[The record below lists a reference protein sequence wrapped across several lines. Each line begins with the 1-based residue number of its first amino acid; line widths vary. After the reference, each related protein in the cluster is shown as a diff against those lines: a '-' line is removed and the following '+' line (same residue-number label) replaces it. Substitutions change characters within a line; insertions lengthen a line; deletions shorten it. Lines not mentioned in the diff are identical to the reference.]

1 MYKIGFTDFFEWS
14 NRIMKIDP
22 LLSNPAFMKGL
33 ELMDSSQSVANA
45 KDATTGAEQLKTVAK
60 GFESIFINQIL
71 KQMQETIKNASFDPD
86 DSSNEQVHSLYCTF
100 LADSVS
106 QSGGFGLWEKIYE
119 QIADAAGLNTSQ
131 QTATNQL
138 DQKV

>member
-1 MYKIGFTDFFEWS
+1 
-14 NRIMKIDP
+14 MKIDP
-22 LLSNPAFMKGL
+22 LLTSPTFMNGL
-33 ELMDSSQSVANA
+33 EPMDSPRFEAKGSDTVAV
-45 KDATTGAEQLKTVAK
+45 AEQLKTVAK

-71 KQMQETIKNASFDPD
+71 KQMQETIKNSSFDPD

-106 QSGGFGLWEKIYE
+106 QNGGFGLWEKIYE
-119 QIADAAGLNTSQ
+119 QMADAAGLDSRS
-131 QTATNQL
+131 QTAMSQL

>member
-1 MYKIGFTDFFEWS
+1 
-14 NRIMKIDP
+14 
-22 LLSNPAFMKGL
+22 
-33 ELMDSSQSVANA
+33 MDGSHSVAKGNGTVA
-45 KDATTGAEQLKTVAK
+45 AAEQLKTVAK

-71 KQMQETIKNASFDPD
+71 KQMQETIKNSSFDPD

-106 QSGGFGLWEKIYE
+106 QNGGFGLWEKIYE
-119 QIADAAGLNTSQ
+119 QMADAAGLDSGS
-131 QTATNQL
+131 QTAMSQL

>member
-1 MYKIGFTDFFEWS
+1 MIK
-14 NRIMKIDP
+14 MDP
-22 LLSNPAFMKGL
+22 LLTNPAFMNGL
-33 ELMDSSQSVANA
+33 EPMDGPQSVAKGHGDGA
-45 KDATTGAEQLKTVAK
+45 AAEQLKTVAK

-71 KQMQETIKNASFDPD
+71 KQMQETIKNSSFDPD

-119 QIADAAGLNTSQ
+119 QMADAAGLDSGSQ
-131 QTATNQL
+131 AAISQL
-138 DQKV
+138 DHKV

>member
-1 MYKIGFTDFFEWS
+1 
-14 NRIMKIDP
+14 MKID
-22 LLSNPAFMKGL
+22 LLQTSPALINGL
-33 ELMDSSQSVANA
+33 EPMDSPRFEAKGGDTVAA
-45 KDATTGAEQLKTVAK
+45 AEQLKTVAK

-71 KQMQETIKNASFDPD
+71 KQMQETIKNSSFDPD

-106 QSGGFGLWEKIYE
+106 QNGGFGLWEKIYE
-119 QIADAAGLNTSQ
+119 QMADAAGLDPGSQ
-131 QTATNQL
+131 AAMSQL

>member
-1 MYKIGFTDFFEWS
+1 
-14 NRIMKIDP
+14 MKIDP
-22 LLSNPAFMKGL
+22 LLTSPAFMNGL
-33 ELMDSSQSVANA
+33 EPMGGSQFEA
-45 KDATTGAEQLKTVAK
+45 KGNGAAEQLKMVAK

-119 QIADAAGLNTSQ
+119 QMADAAGLDSGS
-131 QTATNQL
+131 QTAANQL

>member
-1 MYKIGFTDFFEWS
+1 
-14 NRIMKIDP
+14 MKIDP
-22 LLSNPAFMKGL
+22 LLTSPTFINGL
-33 ELMDSSQSVANA
+33 EPMGSSPSVAKGNGA
-45 KDATTGAEQLKTVAK
+45 VVAAEQLKTVAK

-71 KQMQETIKNASFDPD
+71 KQMQETIKNSSFDPD

-106 QSGGFGLWEKIYE
+106 QNGGFGLWEKIYE
-119 QIADAAGLNTSQ
+119 QMADAAGLNSGP

>member
-1 MYKIGFTDFFEWS
+1 M
-14 NRIMKIDP
+14 MKIDP
-22 LLSNPAFMKGL
+22 LLVNSS
-33 ELMDSSQSVANA
+33 LMNGVEMAGAAHSVTKVNSVAA
-45 KDATTGAEQLKTVAK
+45 ELEQLKTVAK
-60 GFESIFINQIL
+60 GFESIFVKQIL

-106 QSGGFGLWEKIYE
+106 QNGGFGLWEKIYE
-119 QIADAAGLNTSQ
+119 QMADAAGLDSGSQEVTSR
-131 QTATNQL
+131 L

>member
-1 MYKIGFTDFFEWS
+1 
-14 NRIMKIDP
+14 MKIDP
-22 LLSNPAFMKGL
+22 LLTSPTFINGL
-33 ELMDSSQSVANA
+33 EPMGSPHSVAKGNGA
-45 KDATTGAEQLKTVAK
+45 VAVAEQLKTVAK

-71 KQMQETIKNASFDPD
+71 KQMQETIKNSSFDPD

-106 QSGGFGLWEKIYE
+106 QNGGFGLWEKIYE
-119 QIADAAGLNTSQ
+119 QMADAAGLNSGQ
-131 QTATNQL
+131 QTVTNQL

>member
-1 MYKIGFTDFFEWS
+1 MI
-14 NRIMKIDP
+14 KIDP
-22 LLSNPAFMKGL
+22 LLTSPALMNGL
-33 ELMDSSQSVANA
+33 EPMDGVQSAAEGNGVVA
-45 KDATTGAEQLKTVAK
+45 GVEQLKTVAK

-106 QSGGFGLWEKIYE
+106 QNGGFGLWKKIYE
-119 QIADAAGLNTSQ
+119 QMADAAGLDPGS
-131 QTATNQL
+131 QTATSRL

>member
-1 MYKIGFTDFFEWS
+1 
-14 NRIMKIDP
+14 MKIDP
-22 LLSNPAFMKGL
+22 LLTSSTLINGSEP
-33 ELMDSSQSVANA
+33 MDSAQSAA
-45 KDATTGAEQLKTVAK
+45 KGNGVMAGAEQLKTVAK

-86 DSSNEQVHSLYCTF
+86 DSSNEQVHGLYCTF

-119 QIADAAGLNTSQ
+119 QMADAAGLNSGSQ
-131 QTATNQL
+131 AVTNQL
-138 DQKV
+138 DQSV

>member
-1 MYKIGFTDFFEWS
+1 
-14 NRIMKIDP
+14 MKIDP
-22 LLSNPAFMKGL
+22 LLSSPTFINGL
-33 ELMDSSQSVANA
+33 EPMGGPHSVAKGNGGA
-45 KDATTGAEQLKTVAK
+45 AAAEQLKTVAK

-119 QIADAAGLNTSQ
+119 QMADAAGLNSAP
-131 QTATNQL
+131 QTAVRQL

>member
-1 MYKIGFTDFFEWS
+1 
-14 NRIMKIDP
+14 MKIDP
-22 LLSNPAFMKGL
+22 LLTSPTLTNGL
-33 ELMDSSQSVANA
+33 ESMDGSRFAAKGNDTVAA
-45 KDATTGAEQLKTVAK
+45 AEQLKTVAK

-71 KQMQETIKNASFDPD
+71 KQMQETIKNSSFDPD

-106 QSGGFGLWEKIYE
+106 QNGGFGLWEKIYE
-119 QIADAAGLNTSQ
+119 QMADAAGLDSGS
-131 QTATNQL
+131 QTAMSQL